1 MTHKIRWGVLST
13 AGINRA
19 LSGPLRQSRR
29 SKLIAVASRDLA
41 KAKACAAEKG
51 IPRAYGCYQE
61 LLDDPEVDAIYNP
74 LPTSIAQAGGEAL
87 VLRADVRIE
96 EQVSDALQQIVARW
110 HGLDLAVANAGV
122 QLRGRDDRT
131 HELDLEV
138 WNHTLAINLTGVFLT
153 CKYAIRAMLKSGG
166 GAIILTGSPSGLLG
180 VARGF
185 HAYSASKAG
194 VHGLMRVLAHE
205 YAPDGIRVNAV
216 IPGFTE
222 TPLNQMMNAE
232 RRQRLLDTIPLQR
245 AGLPEEVAAYMAFLA
260 SDDALYVT
268 GAFYTVDGG
277 MTSI

>member
-1 MTHKIRWGVLST
+1 MGRLDNKRAVITGAASGIGEAAARRFAQEGAAVGLIDV
-13 AGINRA
+13 AGE
-19 LSGPLRQSRR
+19 
-29 SKLIAVASRDLA
+29 KLDSLA
-41 KAKACAAEKG
+41 
-51 IPRAYGCYQE
+51 
-61 LLDDPEVDAIYNP
+61 
-74 LPTSIAQAGGEAL
+74 TSIAQAGGEAL

-268 GAFYTVDGG
+268 GAFHTVDGG

>member
-1 MTHKIRWGVLST
+1 MGRLDNKRAVITGAASGISEAAARRFAQEGAAVGLIDV
-13 AGINRA
+13 AGE
-19 LSGPLRQSRR
+19 
-29 SKLIAVASRDLA
+29 KLDSLA
-41 KAKACAAEKG
+41 
-51 IPRAYGCYQE
+51 
-61 LLDDPEVDAIYNP
+61 
-74 LPTSIAQAGGEAL
+74 TSIAQAGGEAL

-268 GAFYTVDGG
+268 GAFHTVDGG

>member
-1 MTHKIRWGVLST
+1 MGRLDNK
-13 AGINRA
+13 RA
-19 LSGPLRQSRR
+19 LITGAASGIGEAAARR
-29 SKLIAVASRDLA
+29 FAQEGAAVGLIDVAGEKLDSLA
-41 KAKACAAEKG
+41 
-51 IPRAYGCYQE
+51 
-61 LLDDPEVDAIYNP
+61 
-74 LPTSIAQAGGEAL
+74 TSIAQAGGEAL

-131 HELDLEV
+131 HELNLEV

-268 GAFYTVDGG
+268 GAFHTVDGG

>member
-1 MTHKIRWGVLST
+1 MGRLDNKRAVITGAASGIGEAAARRFAQEGAAVGLIDV
-13 AGINRA
+13 AGE
-19 LSGPLRQSRR
+19 
-29 SKLIAVASRDLA
+29 KLNSLA
-41 KAKACAAEKG
+41 
-51 IPRAYGCYQE
+51 
-61 LLDDPEVDAIYNP
+61 
-74 LPTSIAQAGGEAL
+74 TSIAQAGGEAL

-268 GAFYTVDGG
+268 GAFHTVDGG

>member
-1 MTHKIRWGVLST
+1 MDNK
-13 AGINRA
+13 RA
-19 LSGPLRQSRR
+19 LITGAASGIGEAAARR
-29 SKLIAVASRDLA
+29 FAQEGAAVGLIDVAGEKLDSLA
-41 KAKACAAEKG
+41 
-51 IPRAYGCYQE
+51 
-61 LLDDPEVDAIYNP
+61 
-74 LPTSIAQAGGEAL
+74 TSIAQAGGEAL

-131 HELDLEV
+131 HELNLEV

-268 GAFYTVDGG
+268 GAFHTVDGG